1 MNSIEEL
8 PKTIKYLEGAIDIL
22 VALLPSDVDTD
33 TVIGHMVAITDDLES
48 DLLAIWRQRELD
60 HMADVDA
67 LRGRIDELSGQVEK
81 LKRKLNEEHGKR
93 INDEVSKE
101 LKQTEEVSHD

>member
-22 VALLPSDVDTD
+22 VALIPGDVDTD
-33 TVIGHMVAITDDLES
+33 PVIEHMITITNDLES
-48 DLLAIWRQRELD
+48 DILAIWRQRELD
-60 HMADVDA
+60 HMEDVDA

-81 LKRKLNEEHGKR
+81 LKRKEIAEQDALERKKKEE
-93 INDEVSKE
+93 SK
-101 LKQTEEVSHD
+101 

>member
-8 PKTIKYLEGAIDIL
+8 PRTIKYLEGAIDIL
-22 VALLPSDVDTD
+22 IALIPDDVDTD
-33 TVIGHMVAITDDLES
+33 TVSEHMIAITDDLES
-48 DLLAIWRQRELD
+48 DILAVWRQREAD

-67 LRGRIDELSGQVEK
+67 LHGRIDELSGQVEK
-81 LKRKLNEEHGKR
+81 LKRKLNEKHDKR

-101 LKQTEEVSHD
+101 LKQTEEASHD